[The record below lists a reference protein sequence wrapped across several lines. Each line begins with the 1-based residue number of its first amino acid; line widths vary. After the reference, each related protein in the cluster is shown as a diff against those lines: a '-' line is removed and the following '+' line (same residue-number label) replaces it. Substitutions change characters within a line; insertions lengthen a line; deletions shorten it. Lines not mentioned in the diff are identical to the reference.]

1 MLTKDQAIRVFNALI
16 QTNIDRI
23 EGYEKALNESDDLD
37 IDLESIF
44 AKMINESRRNIS
56 ELCNEVAALGGQSVS
71 HSSFTS
77 KVHKIWIDVK
87 STFNNRDIE
96 SLLDTCEFGEDA
108 ALEAYENALQTDA
121 ELTIGQLNLI
131 TRQKAGIQLAHNL
144 VKQYRDMHETVTR

>member
-1 MLTKDQAIRVFNALI
+1 MITKDQAIRVFNTLI

-23 EGYEKALNESDDLD
+23 EGYEKVLSESEDID

-44 AKMINESRRNIS
+44 SKMIDESRRNIS
-56 ELCNEVAALGGQSVS
+56 ELRNEIAALGGEPVS

-77 KVHKIWIDVK
+77 KIYRIWGDVK
-87 STFNNRDIE
+87 STFSGKDLE
-96 SLLDTCEFGEDA
+96 SILDSCEFGEDA

-131 TRQKAGIQLAHNL
+131 TRQKAGIQLAHNQ
-144 VKQYRDMHETVTR
+144 VKQYRDMLETVPR